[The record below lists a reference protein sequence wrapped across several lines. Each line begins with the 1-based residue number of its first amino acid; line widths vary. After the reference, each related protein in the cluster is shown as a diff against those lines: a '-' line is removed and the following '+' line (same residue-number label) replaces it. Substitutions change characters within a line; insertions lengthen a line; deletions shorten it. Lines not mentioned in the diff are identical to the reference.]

1 MEVEALQSG
10 RAADVLNSSY
20 TCKVPCEKKAQSAF
34 SPSRVPRIISIGG
47 GKGGVGKTLVTT
59 MLGICLGKSGKQVII
74 VDADFSGANLHACL
88 GTFDPQMT
96 LQRYLDHHWS
106 DLNEVALDT
115 PFKNLRIITGMPGL
129 YASAQIKYWEKQ
141 KLLRNLKKL
150 EADYVILDLGPGSFY
165 TNVDF
170 FLNSDDKVIVTTA
183 DGLSMYD
190 AYGFVRVA
198 LFRKLQKTFH
208 SWPET
213 MQRLQECGDLA
224 KGNKAK
230 SLSFALERA
239 SEIPSS
245 CRELAAKQVATFRPK
260 VVMNMMRESDDR
272 QEMNA
277 LRLVSKNLLGID
289 IDFWGEIR
297 YDPAVVAAIKSL
309 QPEMLLTPGGRALDD
324 VKKIADKFLSIAAS
338 TNVRQDLSK
347 AVRAT
352 KRVGLNLQRDFVRI
366 CNFRCIAWN
375 CCDQRYGG
383 YRCLRLSPPAP
394 KLRFA

>member
-1 MEVEALQSG
+1 
-10 RAADVLNSSY
+10 
-20 TCKVPCEKKAQSAF
+20 
-34 SPSRVPRIISIGG
+34 
-47 GKGGVGKTLVTT
+47 
-59 MLGICLGKSGKQVII
+59 
-74 VDADFSGANLHACL
+74 
-88 GTFDPQMT
+88 
-96 LQRYLDHHWS
+96 
-106 DLNEVALDT
+106 
-115 PFKNLRIITGMPGL
+115 
-129 YASAQIKYWEKQ
+129 
-141 KLLRNLKKL
+141 
-150 EADYVILDLGPGSFY
+150 
-165 TNVDF
+165 
-170 FLNSDDKVIVTTA
+170 
-183 DGLSMYD
+183 
-190 AYGFVRVA
+190 
-198 LFRKLQKTFH
+198 
-208 SWPET
+208 
-213 MQRLQECGDLA
+213 
-224 KGNKAK
+224 
-230 SLSFALERA
+230 
-239 SEIPSS
+239 
-245 CRELAAKQVATFRPK
+245 
-260 VVMNMMRESDDR
+260 MNMMRESDDR